1 MREIAHVSDSAID
14 HIEALLAILL
24 SLQLDPHNMHS
35 SSNVVEV
42 GQILFF
48 INQTLQMILMVLV
61 MVVD

>member
-1 MREIAHVSDSAID
+1 MGWK
-14 HIEALLAILL
+14 
-24 SLQLDPHNMHS
+24 HNVLGS
-35 SSNVVEV
+35 SHVVEV

>member
-1 MREIAHVSDSAID
+1 MSFADHLTVKVSY
-14 HIEALLAILL
+14 
-24 SLQLDPHNMHS
+24 HNVLS
-35 SSNVVEV
+35 SSDVVEV

>member
-1 MREIAHVSDSAID
+1 MCQKMFHKKRHVDKPVLM
-14 HIEALLAILL
+14 HNVL
-24 SLQLDPHNMHS
+24 SS
-35 SSNVVEV
+35 TYVVEV